1 MPSVMPVYRRYR
13 KNFSKIKEV
22 LEISNLIEIQKRSYE
37 QFLQAHVDPE
47 QREPIGLQ
55 AVFKTVFPIKDFY
68 ETASLEFVSYR
79 LTEPKYDV
87 EECLLR
93 GMTYAAPIKVTV
105 RLVVWDVNEETR
117 AKSIKAVKEQEVYFG
132 EIPLMTENGTFIING
147 TERVIV
153 SQLHRSPGVFFDQ
166 DQIKPHTGGK
176 LFYYARI
183 IPYRGSWIDFEF
195 DQKDLLHVRIDRR
208 RKIPVTVLLRAL
220 KYSGEELLDYFYHK
234 EKVIIR
240 KGRFLKEISKDV
252 LVGQKATSDILDPES
267 HKVILKKHRR
277 ITEEAFRRL
286 ELAKINTISVEP
298 RDLIGRYLAR
308 DVVDTETGEV
318 VAECNA
324 EVTEKLLDEMKDRK
338 IEEFEILFIDNINVS
353 SSLRDTLVMDKI
365 EMSREEREKLPSLEP
380 GKSVREKESE
390 KALIDI
396 YKRLRPGDPPTIET
410 AISLF
415 YNLFFNSERYDLS
428 KVGRMKLNHKIGL
441 KGNSPQV
448 LVITE
453 KWKKEALDAE
463 AAYVGG
469 KELIDRILGGWL
481 NFDEAIATPEMAEEI
496 QRVAKILHPIG
507 LMPSLKDGTITDDVQ
522 GRIRKILEDE
532 KTTLRRRD
540 ILEVVKYLIKLKDG
554 QGAVDDIDHLGN
566 RRVRTVGELLENQ
579 YHIGLVRIERAIK
592 ERMSLQDIET
602 LMPHD
607 LINSKPLSAVI
618 KEFFGSSQLSQF
630 MDQTNPLSEIT
641 HKRRLS
647 ALGPGGLTRERA
659 GFEVRDVHP
668 THYGRICPIE
678 TPEGPNIGLITSLS
692 TYARVNDYG
701 FIETPY
707 REVVNGKVT
716 NNIRYLFALDEE
728 EEIEGQKPAI
738 AQANAPLDRDGRFTA
753 PFVSARRGGEFVMVK
768 PDEIRYMDVSP
779 KQLVSVATSLVPFLE
794 NDDANRALMG
804 SNMQRQAV
812 PLLRTD
818 APLVGTGME
827 AIVAR
832 DSGVTVVAKR
842 DGVVE
847 DVDAS
852 RIVIRADEDGQKET
866 DPGVDIYTLIKY
878 KRSNQNTCINQRP
891 IVHIRERVRKG
902 EVIADGPAT
911 DMGELALGKNVLV
924 GFMPW
929 GGYNFEDS
937 ILISEKLLKE
947 DTYTS
952 IHIEELECV
961 ARDTKLGKEEITCD
975 IPNAGEEALKDLDE
989 SGIIRIGAEVRA
1001 GDILVGKV
1009 TPKGE
1014 TQLSPEEKL
1023 LRAIFGEKAGDV
1035 RDTSLRVPHGIEG
1048 IVIDAKVFSRKG
1060 QEKDERTKAIED
1072 HEKARL
1078 LKNQAD
1084 EIRIIQNSTRR
1095 KIGKYLIEK
1104 RSAQRIADEKKNRV
1118 YLEAKERIKEE
1129 HLLAIPFDRLK
1140 EINVLEGKKVL
1151 LEVQRFL
1158 SHAELQINVV
1168 KGVFGEK
1175 LAKLKRGDELAP
1187 GVIKTVK
1194 VYIAMK
1200 RKLSVGDKMSGR
1212 HGNKGIISRILPEED
1227 MPYLED
1233 GTPVEIVLNP
1243 LGVPSRM
1250 NVGQILETH
1259 LGWAAKGLGW
1269 KIEEYLQ
1276 KHFNP
1281 KLLRRKIREIYSSR
1295 EVNEYLDQATDDEII
1310 ELARKLGNGIFVS
1323 VPVFDGASEEEIKDH
1338 LRKAGLPVTGQ
1349 TTLYDGR
1356 TGEPFHQKVTI
1367 GYMYLLKLH
1376 HLVDDKIH
1384 ARSIGPYS
1392 LVTQQ
1397 PLGGKAQFGG
1407 QRLGEMEVWALEAYG
1422 AAHSLQEFLTMKSD
1436 DVAGRTR
1443 VYEAIVK
1450 GEHIVEPG
1458 LPESFNV
1465 LVKEL
1470 QSLCL
1475 DTELIEEKR
1484 EEIS

>member
-1 MPSVMPVYRRYR
+1 MASIVPVYRRYR

-22 LEISNLIEIQKRSYE
+22 LEISNLIEVQKRSYE
-37 QFLQAHVDPE
+37 QFLQANVDPDK
-47 QREPIGLQ
+47 RENVGLQ

-105 RLVVWDVNEETR
+105 RLVVWDVNEETKAR
-117 AKSIKAVKEQEVYFG
+117 SIKAVKEQEVYFG
-132 EIPLMTENGTFIING
+132 EIPLMTDNGTFIING

-166 DQIKPHTGGK
+166 DQVKPHMGGK
-176 LFYYARI
+176 IFYYARI

-195 DQKDLLHVRIDRR
+195 DQKDLLYVRIDRR

-220 KYSGEELLDYFYHK
+220 KYTGEELLNYFYQK
-234 EKVIIR
+234 EKILFR
-240 KGRFLKEISKDV
+240 KGRFLKEVSKEV
-252 LVGQKATSDILDPES
+252 LVGQKATSDIYDPET
-267 HKVILKKHRR
+267 HKLVLKKHRR
-277 ITEEAFRRL
+277 ITEGDIKKL
-286 ELAKINTISVEP
+286 ESAKINTISVEP
-298 RDLIGRYLAR
+298 QELLGKFLAKE
-308 DVVDTETGEV
+308 VVDPETGEV
-318 VAECNA
+318 IAECN
-324 EVTEKLLDEMKDRK
+324 EEITEKLLEEFKERK
-338 IEEFEILFIDNINVS
+338 IEAFEILFIDNINVS

-365 EMSREEREKLPSLEP
+365 ELTKEEKEKLPIQEP
-380 GKSVREKESE
+380 GKSLREKESE
-390 KALIDI
+390 RALIDI

-410 AISLF
+410 AIGLF
-415 YNLFFNSERYDLS
+415 YNLFFNPDRYDLS
-428 KVGRMKLNHKIGL
+428 KVGRMKLNHKLGL
-441 KGNSPQV
+441 KAHPPKV
-448 LVITE
+448 LVFTE
-453 KWKKEALDAE
+453 KWRREALE
-463 AAYVGG
+463 AGATYVGG
-469 KELIDRILGGWL
+469 KELIDRILEGWL
-481 NFDEAIATPEMAEEI
+481 DFDEAIATPEMADEI
-496 QRVAKILHPIG
+496 QRVSKILFPIG
-507 LMPSLKDGTITDDVQ
+507 LMPSIKDGTITDEVK
-522 GRIRKILEDE
+522 GKIKKILEDE

-554 QGAVDDIDHLGN
+554 QGTVDDIDHLGN

-579 YHIGLVRIERAIK
+579 YHIGLVRLERAIK
-592 ERMSLQDIET
+592 ERMSLQDVET

-707 REVVNGKVT
+707 REVVNGKAT
-716 NNIRYLFALDEE
+716 NHIRYLFALDEE

-738 AQANAPLDRDGRFTA
+738 AQANAPLDREGRFIS
-753 PFVSARRGGEFVMVK
+753 PLISARRGGEFVMVK
-768 PDEIRYMDVSP
+768 PEEVRYMDVSP
-779 KQLVSVATSLVPFLE
+779 KQLVSVATSLIPFLE

-812 PLLRTD
+812 PLLKTD
-818 APLVGTGME
+818 APLIGTGME

-852 RIVIRADEDGQKET
+852 RIVVRVEEEVQRED

-891 IVHIRERVRKG
+891 IVRVGERVKKG
-902 EVIADGPAT
+902 MVIADGPAT
-911 DMGELALGKNVLV
+911 DMGELALGRNVLV
-924 GFMPW
+924 AFMPW

-952 IHIEELECV
+952 IHIEEFECV

-975 IPNAGEEALKDLDE
+975 IPNVGEEALKNLDE
-989 SGIIRIGAEVRA
+989 SGIIRIGAEVKP

-1060 QEKDERTKAIED
+1060 QEKDERTKAIEEQ
-1072 HEKARL
+1072 EKARL

-1095 KIGKYLIEK
+1095 KIGKYLIGK
-1104 RSAQRIADEKKNRV
+1104 RAAQRIADEKRNRV
-1118 YLEAKERIKEE
+1118 YLESKERIREE
-1129 HLLAIPFDRLK
+1129 HLLNIPFDRLK
-1140 EINVLEGKKVL
+1140 EIDVLEGKRIL
-1151 LEVQRFL
+1151 PEVHRILDQ
-1158 SHAELQINVV
+1158 AELQINLV
-1168 KGVFGEK
+1168 KGVFSEK

-1227 MPYLED
+1227 MPFLED
-1233 GTPVEIVLNP
+1233 GTPVEIILNP

-1269 KIEEYLQ
+1269 MIQDYLQ

-1281 KLLRRKIREIYSSR
+1281 KLLRRRIKEIYSSR
-1295 EVNEYLDQATDDEII
+1295 EINEYLDQASDEEILD
-1310 ELARKLGNGIFVS
+1310 LAKKLGQGIFMS

-1338 LRKAGLPVTGQ
+1338 LKRAGLPMSGQ

-1356 TGEPFHQKVTI
+1356 TGEPFHQKVTV

-1422 AAHSLQEFLTMKSD
+1422 AAYSLQEFLTVKSD

-1450 GEHIVEPG
+1450 GEHAFEPG

-1475 DTELIEEKR
+1475 DTELLEEKR
-1484 EEIS
+1484 EEF